1 MAQIVR
7 GDFRAA
13 GLDFVVCYKYIPDM
27 ERDATRGKGRRRAA
41 GSGPASSRAGTAPDS
56 AGPGADSG
64 AARFLLDG
72 IQLLVRRFAVSE
84 RADVTC
90 CGLSV
95 AQAATLDVLRT
106 EGPVRLSALGRRLG
120 IAPSTL
126 TRNLDRLEKAGHVV
140 RESDGD
146 DARAARVRLTATGRG
161 AAAEVERRELAFA
174 RGVLERLPRERR
186 AAALEGLRDLLAA
199 VREAT
204 EGCCPGAFDHLM
216 KDFPASR
223 CGADGC

>member
-1 MAQIVR
+1 VER
-7 GDFRAA
+7 NAA
-13 GLDFVVCYKYIPDM
+13 
-27 ERDATRGKGRRRAA
+27 RGKGDRRAA
-41 GSGPASSRAGTAPDS
+41 RGGLGARSAGAAPDS
-56 AGPGADSG
+56 AGPAAGSAAGSAG
-64 AARFLLDG
+64 AARLLIDG

-126 TRNLDRLEKAGHVV
+126 TRNLDRLESAGYVV
-140 RESDGD
+140 REGDSD
-146 DARAARVRLTATGRG
+146 DARAARVRLTASGRA

-174 RGVLERLPRERR
+174 RAVLERLPRERR
-186 AAALEGLRDLLAA
+186 AAALEGLRDLLVA